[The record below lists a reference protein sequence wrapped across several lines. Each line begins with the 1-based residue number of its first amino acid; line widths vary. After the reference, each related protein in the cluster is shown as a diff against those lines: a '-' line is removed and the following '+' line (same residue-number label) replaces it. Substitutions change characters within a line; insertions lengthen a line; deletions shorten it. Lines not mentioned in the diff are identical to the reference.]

1 MNAAISQ
8 ARDAGSPLP
17 IWARAVFL
25 LLPLSAFIV
34 VIMLLRNFPLPISGA
49 LPWVPSLD
57 IAFAWRIDGLSA
69 LMLLMITGVGSAVFV
84 YAGGYLAGHPGQ
96 RRLYVLLTLFLFAM
110 IGCVIADDVFVLFLF
125 WEATSILSFLLVG
138 FDHHREQ
145 SRKSAQQALLVTG
158 SAGLALLAGF
168 ILLAQ
173 ALGTT
178 SISEMILA
186 LPQAHG
192 GIVTTALCLLVFG
205 AFAKSAQFPLHFW
218 LPNAMAA
225 PTPVSAY
232 LHSATM
238 VKLGVYLL
246 ARFDAGVDERLFWQF
261 LLQGAGSLTAAW
273 GMVLALRERDLKRI
287 LAWSTVATL
296 GTLITLVGMSGKDA
310 AIAIGALLLAHS
322 LYKASLFF
330 VAGNVDHGTGT
341 RVIDNLGNL
350 RHAMPWTAT
359 AAALAGLS
367 MAGIP
372 MSFGYVAKDLIGS
385 AKAAEGVLAFAP
397 FANIV
402 FSAIAMA
409 VAGIAAVRIFWRPA
423 SPQETLDVHEDAHEG
438 GMALILPPL
447 VLASIGIVLGLLPVL
462 AKPLIEAVGVAI
474 TPGSD
479 PISAALPAIGL
490 AEWLSFAAAF
500 ALGLGIFLFWDALHR
515 VVDTVLSPIEK
526 FSSAAFYQRILM
538 WIPRVAATSTRKLQ
552 HGRSPSHMAL
562 TIAASAVGILVPL
575 LIAIPSIR
583 WPAWSTPSAGVI
595 GGSVLVATGAVVA
608 ASVRQRFVMMLGTGL
623 VGYGSAVI
631 FLFTGA
637 PDVAFTQVV
646 VETVFVIIIAAT
658 LFTLKERDLAINVAE
673 PQWRPL
679 ALLISLVFSSV
690 FAALLLASL
699 ALPFDDSLPRWFGEH
714 SVPAAH
720 GRNVVNVILVDFRA
734 LDTLGEVS
742 VVMLSL
748 LAATPILRAVLR
760 SRENEKGLWSS
771 RPVILQT
778 VAGPLYW
785 LMLIASLVVLLR
797 GHNEPG
803 GGFIGGLLAVTA
815 SVLWAI
821 AHGSEAS
828 TRRLPLQSPVRLAA
842 LGVLI
847 AALSGIPAWLG
858 GNDFLTHLWFD
869 LPLGFTTLPLST
881 VLLFDLGVYLCVWGA
896 LAGYAIALLR
906 EETS

>member
-8 ARDAGSPLP
+8 TRDAGSPLP
-17 IWARAVFL
+17 LWARAAFL
-25 LLPLSAFIV
+25 LLPLSAFV
-34 VIMLLRNFPLPISGA
+34 VIAMLLRNFSLPLSGA

-57 IAFAWRIDGLSA
+57 IALAWRIDGLSA

-96 RRLYVLLTLFLFAM
+96 RRLYVLLSCFLIAM

-125 WEATSILSFLLVG
+125 WEATSVLSFLLVG

-145 SRKSAQQALLVTG
+145 SRKSAQQALLITG
-158 SAGLALLAGF
+158 SGGLALLAGF

-178 SISEMILA
+178 SISAMMSA
-186 LPQAHG
+186 LPQAHDG
-192 GIVTTALCLLVFG
+192 VVNTALCLLVVG

-246 ARFDAGVDERLFWQF
+246 ARFDAGVDDRLFWQI

-296 GTLITLVGMSGKDA
+296 GTLITLVGMSGEDA

-341 RVIDNLGNL
+341 RVIDHLGNL
-350 RHAMPWTAT
+350 RFAMPWTAT

-385 AKAAEGVLAFAP
+385 AKAAEGVLTLVP
-397 FANIV
+397 LANMV

-409 VAGIAAVRIFWRPA
+409 VAGIAAIRIFWRHA
-423 SPQETLDVHEDAHEG
+423 APQETPEAHEG

-447 VLASIGIVLGLLPVL
+447 VLASIGIVLGLMPVL
-462 AKPLIEAVGVAI
+462 TQPLIEEVGMAI
-474 TPGSD
+474 TPGHD
-479 PISAALPAIGL
+479 PISAIFPVISAV
-490 AEWLSFAAAF
+490 EWLAFAVAF
-500 ALGLGIFLFWDALHR
+500 ALGLGVFLFWDAFHR
-515 VVDTVLSPIEK
+515 MVDAALAPIET
-526 FSSAAFYQRILM
+526 FSSAAFYQRMLK
-538 WIPRVAATSTRKLQ
+538 WIPRLAAATTRKLQ
-552 HGRSPSHMAL
+552 HGRSPAYMAL
-562 TIAASAVGILVPL
+562 AVAASALAILVPL
-575 LIAIPSIR
+575 IIAMPTLH
-583 WPAWSTPSAGVI
+583 WPAWSAPSAGVT
-595 GGSVLVATGAVVA
+595 GGSLLVVA
-608 ASVRQRFVMMLGTGL
+608 GALIAVYVRQRLVMMLGAGL

-646 VETVFVIIIAAT
+646 VETVFVIIIAAA
-658 LFTLKERDLAINVAE
+658 LLTLKERGLTISVAE
-673 PQWRPL
+673 PQWRPI
-679 ALLISLVFSSV
+679 ALSISLI
-690 FAALLLASL
+690 FASAFVALLLAAL
-699 ALPFDDSLPRWFGEH
+699 ALPFDDSLSRWFGEQ
-714 SVPAAH
+714 SLPAAH

-760 SRENEKGLWSS
+760 ARDNKQELWNK

-785 LMLIASLVVLLR
+785 LMLAASLVVLLR

-815 SVLWAI
+815 SVLWAV

-828 TRRLPLQSPVRLAA
+828 TRRLPLRSPVRLAA
-842 LGVLI
+842 LGVLT
-847 AALSGIPAWLG
+847 AALSGIPAWFG

-896 LAGYAIALLR
+896 LAGYAIALLQ
-906 EETS
+906 EETT